1 MAKEWRKAT
10 GAGLAGAADL
20 FSAGFLR
27 KPERY
32 EDSQGRRFFAVED
45 NHSVVAFNTPTRRP

>member
-10 GAGLAGAADL
+10 GVGLAGAADL

-32 EDSQGRRFFAVED
+32 EDSRDRRVFADEGK
-45 NHSVVAFNTPTRRP
+45 HGVVAFNSLAPRP